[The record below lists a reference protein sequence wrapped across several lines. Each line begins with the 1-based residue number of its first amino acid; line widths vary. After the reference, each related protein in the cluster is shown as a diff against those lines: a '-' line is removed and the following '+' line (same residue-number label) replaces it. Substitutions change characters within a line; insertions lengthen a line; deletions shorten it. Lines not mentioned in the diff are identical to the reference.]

1 MTLVKVLTAA
11 LLCSSLP
18 SIGQVTTQ
26 PNPSETPDLGS
37 KAAQAVEPWQIVPSK
52 ATTQDP
58 TTRILGGA
66 NMYPG
71 KKDQERNLPF
81 ISRPDSDKIALWPEG
96 EYGGDSVCFTI
107 RSYVVARDDKNS
119 DSVHPVGYSTCQ
131 PATRY
136 RLKKAGTQ
144 AEPSD
149 K

>member
-1 MTLVKVLTAA
+1 MTLIKALAAA
-11 LLCSSLP
+11 LLLCSLP

-26 PNPSETPDLGS
+26 PNSTEDLGA
-37 KAAQAVEPWQIVPSK
+37 KAAQPAEPWRIVRTDSAPE
-52 ATTQDP
+52 TP
-58 TTRILGGA
+58 FGRILSGHA
-66 NMYPG
+66 NANAVN
-71 KKDQERNLPF
+71 KDESFNLHLIPV
-81 ISRPDSDKIALWPEG
+81 PAGDKIALWPEG

-136 RLKKAGTQ
+136 RLKKAVMQ